1 MWKTQILMLY
11 SEESEVWIPESKEFC
26 LICFK
31 VGGGDLSSTTPQ
43 EQGKDSGP
51 FDCGPPWW
59 LEPEE
64 KVIFVWRVMRFTL
77 KEKKKSRSNW
87 KNSEY
92 RKIKVFYVPTKTR
105 CHKLLDDC
113 GKWNPRVSVADEPAS
128 NFKADFFVRLSAECD
143 RGLQFFRFST
153 TLFSW
158 ILSNVLKTKI
168 MISNL
173 EKRQVVVRIFT
184 VGTR

>member
-59 LEPEE
+59 LEPGGESNLCE
-64 KVIFVWRVMRFTL
+64 KSLMRFSV
-77 KEKKKSRSNW
+77 KKKKKPPNW
-87 KNSEY
+87 KISKY
-92 RKIKVFYVPTKTR
+92 QKVEPFYVPTNTR

-143 RGLQFFRFST
+143 RGLQFCRFST

-158 ILSNVLKTKI
+158 ILSNVLK
-168 MISNL
+168 SW
-173 EKRQVVVRIFT
+173 FDF
-184 VGTR
+184 